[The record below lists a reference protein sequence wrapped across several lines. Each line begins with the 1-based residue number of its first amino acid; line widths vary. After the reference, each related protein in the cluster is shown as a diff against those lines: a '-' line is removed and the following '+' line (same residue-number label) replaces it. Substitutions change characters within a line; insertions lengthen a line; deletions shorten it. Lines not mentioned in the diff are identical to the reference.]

1 MNLIVNTVVGVC
13 LRKHRLAHNITQ
25 RKLARLMCRRQ
36 SFISLIENGQRNIKA
51 ADLLQY
57 VLVLGDNPDEI
68 INEIRNGLINIGYLP
83 EP

>member
-13 LRKHRLAHNITQ
+13 LRKHRLAHQLTQ

-36 SFISLIENGQRNIKA
+36 PYISLIENGQRSIKA

-57 VLVLGDNPDEI
+57 ARVLGDNPNDI
-68 INEIRNGLINIGYLP
+68 LNEIRDGLINIGYFP